1 MRSQLRI
8 AVCRIMHEANSFATT
23 EVDLP
28 DFENV
33 GGVLVG
39 SEVLTNTNRDD
50 EIAGFR
56 NVLEACDDNMEV
68 VPLLSVSGFAGGN
81 VAANVV
87 RYFDEILRRELR
99 ESGDLDGICFA
110 LHGAMASADIPD
122 LEGYFLEV
130 LRQEKGEAIPVVV
143 SLDCHAVLTR
153 KMVESASAICAYH
166 KHPHTDV
173 VQTGERAA
181 SILLRMLAG
190 EIAPVVTYRKIPMI
204 LPPPDDGTTCGPLKE
219 LADHLQ
225 ELAQIDGVIDLSL
238 FPAQC
243 WLDVPEQ
250 GWAVLAVTDADPQ
263 LGRRVVRE
271 LATHAWSVR
280 ERLLPQAMLTP
291 EDAVRAAAAA
301 PGCPIVITDAADT
314 VGAGAP
320 GDTTTLFSAL
330 LAQRETVDGL
340 ILLHLPD
347 PQAIEA
353 ITPADVGCTVALDVG
368 GKRDTRFSRPV
379 TVTAEVLCV
388 TDGIIEDVGGF
399 GATPTVDAG
408 KTVCLGIDNVRLVLT
423 EQVVFGPQPS
433 LFRKVGI
440 EPFEAKIVA
449 LKTGIG
455 FKVTYSV
462 AQAVFRADCPGA
474 ASYNLGHYDFT
485 HARRPLYPLDPDK
498 QWQADE

>member
-1 MRSQLRI
+1 
-8 AVCRIMHEANSFATT
+8 
-23 EVDLP
+23 
-28 DFENV
+28 
-33 GGVLVG
+33 
-39 SEVLTNTNRDD
+39 
-50 EIAGFR
+50 
-56 NVLEACDDNMEV
+56 
-68 VPLLSVSGFAGGN
+68 VSGFAGGN

-122 LEGYFLEV
+122 LEAHFLEV
-130 LRQEKGEAIPVVV
+130 VRQEKGEAIPVVV
-143 SLDCHAVLTR
+143 TLDCHAVLTR
-153 KMVESASAICAYH
+153 KMIKLASAICAYH

-181 SILLRMLAG
+181 HILLRMLAG
-190 EIAPVVTYRKIPMI
+190 EINPVMTYQKIPMI
-204 LPPPDDGTTCGPLKE
+204 PPPPDDGTTCGPLKE

-225 ELAQIDGVIDLSL
+225 KLAQIDGVIDLSL

-250 GWAVLAVTDADPQ
+250 GWAVLAVTDADPE
-263 LGRRVVRE
+263 LGRRVVRD

-280 ERLLPQAMLTP
+280 ERLLPEPMLPP
-291 EDAVRAAAAA
+291 EEAVRAAAGA
-301 PGCPIVITDAADT
+301 PGHPIVITDAADT
-314 VGAGAP
+314 VGGGAP
-320 GDTTTLFSAL
+320 GDTTTLLNAL
-330 LAQRETVDGL
+330 LAQRKTVDGL

-347 PQAIEA
+347 PQAIEG
-353 ITPADVGCTVALDVG
+353 ITPADVGRMVTLDVG

-379 TVTAEVLCV
+379 TVAGEVLCV

-399 GATPTVDAG
+399 GATATVDGG

-423 EQVVFGPQPS
+423 EKVVFGPQPS

-440 EPFEAKIVA
+440 EPFDAKIVA

-455 FKVTYSV
+455 FKVTYDV
-462 AQAVFRADCPGA
+462 AKAVFRADCPGA
-474 ASYNLGHYDFT
+474 ASYNLSHYDFT
-485 HARRPLYPLDPDK
+485 HVQRPVYPLDPDM
-498 QWQADE
+498 QWQVDE